1 MSENEQVLQ
10 AVMELSS
17 KMDVHFTALNGR
29 MDSLESRMDS
39 LENRMDSLE
48 EKVERNHS
56 ELLGKIN
63 TINERLDTMDEKL
76 GILANDTLNTKAEV
90 KVLKKAMNM
99 TNL

>member
-1 MSENEQVLQ
+1 MSENQQVLQ
-10 AVMELSS
+10 AVLELSL
-17 KMDVHFTALNGR
+17 KIDEHFKALNGR
-29 MDSLESRMDS
+29 MDSLESRMGT

-48 EKVERNHS
+48 EKLDPNHS